1 MEYKSNCTFC
11 PRKCRVN
18 RDVSPGFCQMGTSL
32 KLAKAYLH
40 RWEEPCISGVNGSG
54 TVFFSGCNLKC
65 VYCQNHTIS
74 HENYG
79 VELSASHLGKIFLS
93 LQDKGAH
100 NINLVSP
107 SHFVPQINEALD
119 EVSGRL
125 KIPVVYNSNGY
136 DSVESLRILEGKI
149 SVYLPDFK
157 YFNNET
163 SKKYSYVSDYLETV
177 TSAICEMYRQVGN
190 MEFDEDG
197 ILKRGVIIRHLILPG
212 HTNESIKIIDW
223 IRSNL
228 PKDGVLVSLMSQY
241 TPLYKASCYPE
252 LNRRIIR
259 REYQKVV
266 DYFMKAGFNEGYIQE
281 RDSAQEK
288 YVPDFD
294 FEGLLCDMSGD
305 SGS

>member
-1 MEYKSNCTFC
+1 
-11 PRKCRVN
+11 
-18 RDVSPGFCQMGTSL
+18 MGTSL

>member
-1 MEYKSNCTFC
+1 
-11 PRKCRVN
+11 
-18 RDVSPGFCQMGTSL
+18 MGTSL

-197 ILKRGVIIRHLILPG
+197 ILKRGVIIRHLILHG